1 MLLGRDREMAAVER
15 ALADARLG
23 RSATLV
29 IRGEAGIGKTSLL
42 RFAVERATE
51 MRLLAARGVQ
61 FEADVP
67 FSGLDE
73 LLRPTLSLLDRLPA
87 THATALRSSLGLG
100 ERVERAGLRVGARA

>member
-15 ALADARLG
+15 ALADARLS
-23 RSATLV
+23 RRAALDT
-29 IRGEAGIGKTSLL
+29 RGEAGSGKTPLL
-42 RFAVERATE
+42 RFALEGDLD
-51 MRLLAARGVQ
+51 MRVLAARGVQ

-73 LLRPTLSLLDRLPA
+73 LLRPTLSLLERLPA

-100 ERVERAGLRVGARA
+100 A

>member
-23 RSATLV
+23 RSAALV

-42 RFAVERATE
+42 RFAVEGAVE
-51 MRLLAARGVQ
+51 MRVLAARGVQ

-67 FSGLDE
+67 FSGLAE
-73 LLRPTLSLLDRLPA
+73 LLRPTLSLPDRLPPP
-87 THATALRSSLGLG
+87 HPPPLQSSLAL
-100 ERVERAGLRVGARA
+100 A